1 MVISILF
8 ICILFLI
15 INLFL
20 SSLDSLDEDSDF
32 GIEFVID
39 TAIPVDVKLFWNLK
53 KEDFNSLIC
62 DKKEQHEKEYL
73 KSKRKNVYE
82 PLSSMDGST
91 ELPIEL
97 DRTLSSFVHF
107 SHTSSS
113 IRYIYI

>member
-1 MVISILF
+1 M
-8 ICILFLI
+8 
-15 INLFL
+15 
-20 SSLDSLDEDSDF
+20 DEDSDF

-53 KEDFNSLIC
+53 KEDFNSLIY
-62 DKKEQHEKEYL
+62 DKKEIEKEYP
-73 KSKRKNVYE
+73 KHKHKKVYE

-97 DRTLSSFVHF
+97 DRNLSSFVHF

-113 IRYIYI
+113 IR